1 MTHALLKRIY
11 ALALGIGIAA
21 AVTQPG
27 WALEGGGGTENTKPG
42 AFIGASAG
50 VPPPGIY
57 MFNQVFTY
65 QANIVGPG
73 AGGPVPFGG
82 TNAAGQPVTVHKQV
96 WVDVQGFVFVPGW
109 TFLGATYDAVVVQP
123 WVSASLA
130 PFGGAPFGGGVQG
143 AIPGGLSV
151 LGAFDTYI
159 VPFEL
164 AWKFGDSGF
173 NVKIGL
179 AMYVPDGNIIGPAG
193 LSNVGNPWW
202 TFQPE
207 IILSYLKD
215 GWNISAFIYEEFM
228 TENFVNHYQNGDIFH
243 VDFNVLKTIGK
254 WTFGPVGYYVAQVTS
269 DQTAFGQANG
279 GKQDRFAIGGLV
291 GYDFG
296 GASVSVWG
304 TEEVWQRT
312 RGGTPNVFGQ
322 DTAIGTNGF
331 TIFGTLSYRLWAPE
345 APAPV
350 EMKHPLVYK

>member
-1 MTHALLKRIY
+1 MTHALLKRIS
-11 ALALGIGIAA
+11 ALGLGIGIAA
-21 AVTQPG
+21 AVVQPG
-27 WALEGGGGTENTKPG
+27 WAMEGGGGTENTKPG

-73 AGGPVPFGG
+73 AGPQVGNPGFGG
-82 TNAAGQPVTVHKQV
+82 TNAFGQSVKVHKQV

-109 TFLGATYDAVVVQP
+109 TFLGGTYDAVVVQP

-130 PFGGAPFGGGVQG
+130 PFAPNG

-151 LGAFDTYI
+151 IGAFDTYV

-173 NVKIGL
+173 NAKIGL
-179 AMYVPDGNIIGPAG
+179 AMYVPTGNIIGPAG

-207 IILSYLKD
+207 LILSYLKD
-215 GWNISAFIYEEFM
+215 GWNISAFLYQEFM
-228 TENFVNHYQNGDIFH
+228 TKNFYDDYQNGSIFH
-243 VDFNVLKTIGK
+243 LDFNVLKTIGK
-254 WTFGPVGYYVAQVTS
+254 WTFGPVGYYVTQVSS
-269 DQTAFGQANG
+269 DTPSALHPTNG
-279 GKQDRFAIGGLV
+279 GKQARFAVGGLV

-296 GASVSVWG
+296 AASVSVWG
-304 TEEVWQRT
+304 TQEVWQKT
-312 RGGTPNVFGQ
+312 EGGFNPATPLI
-322 DTAIGTNGF
+322 DTAIGTQGF

-345 APAPV
+345 EPAP
-350 EMKHPLVYK
+350 MPKHPLVYK

>member
-1 MTHALLKRIY
+1 MTHALLKRIS
-11 ALALGIGIAA
+11 ALGLGIGIAT
-21 AVTQPG
+21 AVAQPG

-73 AGGPVPFGG
+73 AGGPFPFGG
-82 TNAAGQPVTVHKQV
+82 TNAVGQAVTVHKQV

-130 PFGGAPFGGGVQG
+130 PFGGPPSGGVTG

-151 LGAFDTYI
+151 IGAFDTYI

-179 AMYVPDGNIIGPAG
+179 AMYVPDGNINGPTG
-193 LSNVGNPWW
+193 LANVGNPWW

-207 IILSYLKD
+207 LILSYLKD
-215 GWNISAFIYEEFM
+215 GWNISAFLYAEYM
-228 TENFVNHYQNGDIFH
+228 TENFKDHYQNGDIYH

-254 WTFGPVGYYVAQVTS
+254 WTFGPVGYYVTQINS
-269 DQTAFGQANG
+269 DSPSAITPVNG
-279 GKQDRFAIGGLV
+279 GRQDRFAIGGLI

-296 GASVSVWG
+296 AASVSVWG
-304 TEEVWQRT
+304 TQEVWEHT
-312 RGGTPNVFGQ
+312 RGGTPTIFGT
-322 DTAIGTNGF
+322 DTAHGTEGF

-345 APAPV
+345 EPAP
-350 EMKHPLVYK
+350 MPKHPLVYK